1 MLLRSVTKHVKDQ
14 NWFAVTLDFFLV
26 VVGVFI
32 GLQVDDWNAQRV
44 EQSLEQEYL
53 ERLRDDVE
61 ESRNHT
67 KRVTTDW
74 LAQIDHL
81 NLVIDSLDKC
91 EIADDEK
98 DDFAEGLYNLGKFE
112 LAYLNTSTIEEM
124 KSTGRLGIIG
134 NINIRDGLSQLEK
147 QIFYQERVEPQ
158 IIARLSPH
166 LGYVSQSIRFKL
178 TNLND
183 ATKMTE
189 KFWGDEEFK
198 FSDVASYSLDTLCS
212 DSKLIASISFVR
224 GALFEMMA
232 WNTRIAEYMD
242 TTLVKIEEE
251 LGEMRDGR

>member
-14 NWFAVTLDFFLV
+14 NWFAVFLDFFLV
-26 VVGVFI
+26 VAGVFI
-32 GLQVDDWNAQRV
+32 GLQVNDWNAQRV

-61 ESRNHT
+61 ESRNNT
-67 KRVTTDW
+67 KRVTTSW

-98 DDFAEGLYNLGKFE
+98 DDFAEGLFNLGKFE
-112 LAYLNTSTIEEM
+112 MAYLNTSTIEEM
-124 KSTGRLGIIG
+124 KSTGRFGIIE
-134 NINIRDGLSQLEK
+134 NIDIRDGLSQLESE
-147 QIFYQERVEPQ
+147 IYYQERVEPQ
-158 IIARLSPH
+158 MIARLSPH
-166 LGYVSQSIRFKL
+166 IEYVSQSVRFKV

-183 ATKMTE
+183 ATKMNE
-189 KFWGDEEFK
+189 KIGDEDFK
-198 FSDVASYSLDTLCS
+198 FSNVTSYSLDTLCS
-212 DSKLIASISFVR
+212 DSKFIASISFVR
-224 GALFEMMA
+224 GDLYETMD

>member
-14 NWFAVTLDFFLV
+14 NWFAVFLDFFLV
-26 VVGVFI
+26 VAGVFI
-32 GLQVDDWNAQRV
+32 GLQVNDWNAQRV

-61 ESRNHT
+61 ESRNNT
-67 KRVTTDW
+67 KRVTTSW

-98 DDFAEGLYNLGKFE
+98 DDFAEGLFNLGKFE
-112 LAYLNTSTIEEM
+112 MAYLNTSTIEEM
-124 KSTGRLGIIG
+124 KSTGRFGIIE
-134 NINIRDGLSQLEK
+134 NIDIRDGLSQLESE
-147 QIFYQERVEPQ
+147 IYYQERVEPQ
-158 IIARLSPH
+158 MIARLSPH
-166 LGYVSQSIRFKL
+166 IEYVSQSVRFKV

-183 ATKMTE
+183 ATKMNE
-189 KFWGDEEFK
+189 KIGDEDFK
-198 FSDVASYSLDTLCS
+198 FSNVTSYSLDTLCS
-212 DSKLIASISFVR
+212 DSKFIASISFVR
-224 GALFEMMA
+224 GDLYEMMD
-232 WNTRIAEYMD
+232 WNTRIAEDMD